1 MPWRRLLDRVHGQ
14 LPNILLR
21 VEEDDVE
28 LGAVQ
33 AEQRHVGAQA
43 DRDAEGRQL
52 DLRRNLVSVRDKP
65 RGFAAKDKLIGKQF
79 KTALTWR
86 EN

>member
-1 MPWRRLLDRVHGQ
+1 MPCWRLLGDVHGQ

-21 VEEDDVE
+21 VEQDDVE

-52 DLRRNLVSVRDKP
+52 DLSSNLVS
-65 RGFAAKDKLIGKQF
+65 ATDKLQGFCGK
-79 KTALTWR
+79 R
-86 EN
+86 

>member
-1 MPWRRLLDRVHGQ
+1 MPCWRLLGGVHGQ

-21 VEEDDVE
+21 VEQDDVE

-52 DLRRNLVSVRDKP
+52 DLSSNLVSATDKL
-65 RGFAAKDKLIGKQF
+65 RGFCVVLQKVPSEGS
-79 KTALTWR
+79 
-86 EN
+86 

>member
-1 MPWRRLLDRVHGQ
+1 MPGRRLLDRVHGQ

-52 DLRRNLVSVRDKP
+52 DLRSNLVSVRNNLP
-65 RGFAAKDKLIGKQF
+65 GFCGQ
-79 KTALTWR
+79 R
-86 EN
+86 